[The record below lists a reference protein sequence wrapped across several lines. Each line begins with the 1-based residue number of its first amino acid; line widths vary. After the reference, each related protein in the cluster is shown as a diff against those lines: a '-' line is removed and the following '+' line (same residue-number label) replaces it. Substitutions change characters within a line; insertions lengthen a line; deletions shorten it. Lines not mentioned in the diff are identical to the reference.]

1 MAEPGIA
8 QALLRLALS
17 LGPAFSGNP
26 ASMPSLISG
35 GGFSRGFTPKMD
47 AFLAQNYPSDFAP
60 GKYHVY
66 DVHHIPGRAN
76 NNSLGRANMS
86 TITEAGRMQT
96 LKEHNDALNK
106 YIMPNMNPKQRQA
119 AIELGRTEEKKL
131 PQFWNESSQSVN
143 KNRAQFSVSSSAVS
157 GIRLT
162 PDGRVQVRWKNKKGD
177 SQWYTYRQYP
187 DVQQASVAAQELL
200 ASPSIGRAVMP
211 FQRKGRMLNFK
222 NPAAYSDWSVNNYDP
237 GFA

>member
-8 QALLRLALS
+8 QALFRLALS

-66 DVHHIPGRAN
+66 DVRPGNGN
-76 NNSLGRANMS
+76 NGNRQL
-86 TITEAGRMQT
+86 IEQYGRMQT
-96 LKEHNDALNK
+96 LKEHNDALSK
-106 YIMPNMNPKQRQA
+106 YLMPNMNPKQRQA

-143 KNRAQFSVSSSAVS
+143 RNRAQFFVSSSAVN

-162 PDGRVQVRWKNKKGD
+162 PDGRVQVRWNNKKGN
-177 SQWYTYRQYP
+177 SKWYTYRQYP

-211 FQRKGRMLNFK
+211 FQRNGRMLNFK
-222 NPAAYSDWSVNNYDP
+222 NPAAYSGWSVNNYDP